1 MSKNPLVIEGKIEGL
16 DEAIRRLQKYD
27 TESGKKIR
35 KVISRGGKT
44 VAAQAKFRVPVR
56 SGRLKKSITSRF
68 DSNHIESV
76 VKARS
81 PLAHLV
87 EYGAAAT
94 AVRARRQKNL
104 VMRWYDRAGRARFA
118 ARGKS
123 PTSGTVK
130 IPKRHAQPF
139 MEPSFRSIKPKVIRE
154 VAQVLREMPKND

>member
-1 MSKNPLVIEGKIEGL
+1 MSKNPLVIEGNIEGL
-16 DEAIRRLQKYD
+16 DEAIKRLQKYD

-35 KVISRGGKT
+35 KVISRGGRS
-44 VAAQAKFRVPVR
+44 VASQAKFRVPVR
-56 SGRLKKSITSRF
+56 GGRLKKSITSRF

-94 AVRARRQKNL
+94 VVRAKRQKNL
-104 VMRWYDRAGRARFA
+104 IMRWYDRAGRARYA

-123 PTSGTVK
+123 PTGGTVK

-139 MEPSFRSIKPKVIRE
+139 MEPSFRSVKPRVIRDI
-154 VAQVLREMPKND
+154 AQVLKEMPIND